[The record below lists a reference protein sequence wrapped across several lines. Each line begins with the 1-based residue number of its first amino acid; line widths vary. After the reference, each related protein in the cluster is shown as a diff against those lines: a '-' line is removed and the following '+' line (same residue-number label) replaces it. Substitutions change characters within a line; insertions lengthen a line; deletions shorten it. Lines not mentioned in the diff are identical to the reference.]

1 MVFRFGEEASRCR
14 LFIRCM
20 GCLGQFRARRCDH
33 DRECRIWHCGS
44 AEFREDPDLFSL
56 GRGETSG
63 RWNIAK
69 GEGVDDYPQ
78 LAEFAHGG
86 GTDHL
91 VSLLEFP
98 KEAALRGVSLS
109 LTSDRPGGFSDD
121 QLAIVAK
128 LSQRWGWLVIVLRHR
143 KPHRISLPSIQA
155 PRQVHASLQAIFRG
169 EREGRSM
176 LRSCLRT

>member
-1 MVFRFGEEASRCR
+1 MPSIHPMYGGVSANFVRGGATTIENAEY
-14 LFIRCM
+14 
-20 GCLGQFRARRCDH
+20 
-33 DRECRIWHCGS
+33 GS
-44 AEFREDPDLFSL
+44 AAVLNFEKTPIYYLL
-56 GRGETSG
+56 GRSETSG

-78 LAEFAHGG
+78 LAEFADGG

-128 LSQRWGWLVIVLRHR
+128 LFPGWGWLVIVLRHR

-155 PRQVHASLQAIFRG
+155 PKQVHASLQAIFKG